1 MLLINRLDKVTQIL
15 RPDFSIFSWIISPI
29 EIKIVKTHQ
38 MILFFFSLFFFL
50 GGGVWLWLATQ
61 SVCVTCDLLHAL
73 ILCVDLE
80 REISLEI
87 QTFKF
92 TH

>member
-38 MILFFFSLFFFL
+38 MILFFFSLFFL
-50 GGGVWLWLATQ
+50 GGGYGYG
-61 SVCVTCDLLHAL
+61 
-73 ILCVDLE
+73 
-80 REISLEI
+80 
-87 QTFKF
+87 
-92 TH
+92 

>member
-15 RPDFSIFSWIISPI
+15 RPDLSIFSWIISPI
-29 EIKIVKTHQ
+29 EIKIVKTLQ
-38 MILFFFSLFFFL
+38 MILFFCFPFFL
-50 GGGVWLWLATQ
+50 GGGVVMVMV
-61 SVCVTCDLLHAL
+61 SHPICICVTCDLLHAL

-87 QTFKF
+87 QTF
-92 TH
+92 

>member
-38 MILFFFSLFFFL
+38 MILFFFF
-50 GGGVWLWLATQ
+50 GGGGDMVMV
-61 SVCVTCDLLHAL
+61 SYPICICVTCDLLHAL

-87 QTFKF
+87 QTF
-92 TH
+92 